1 MNVALTHSKIERPT
15 PQHRGIARVFA
26 LIMTFALMCAGLVA
40 GGTAAHAAGSQ
51 TVKGVLTGWQLET
64 SDYQD
69 VTVSLTP
76 KNGNG
81 STSQSGGHIDAAG
94 NFEITNIDPG
104 EYFFIAYVF
113 NGTGDADNYFQS
125 GQLINLGTQTNSVVV
140 AQDATVNQN
149 LTMQRANASI
159 GGHIQVQGKQKAQV
173 IVDQKFGGE
182 WVTISSA
189 WGGSGMT
196 PVDYATYGLAPGE
209 YRVNFLAYT
218 GSEVPE
224 QLWWDNVFG
233 EQLAKSVVLTAG
245 QQQTGI
251 DALFRTDFDAR
262 PQGVSVSGTAR
273 VGSPLTAQLDGAWS
287 PTPEKLEYRW
297 SPVASNGPGGPP
309 QVTGQAYTPIPSD
322 VGGDVLLQVTA
333 ESADRKLD
341 FVETSVRVLPGLL
354 TTATPTISGT
364 PQVGQKLTAKPGTW
378 GPSGVKLAYQWLRD
392 GAAISGATAS
402 TYTAV
407 AADQGKKL
415 SVKVSGSAT
424 GYTNAA
430 KTSAATAAVTAADP
444 GTPAAPPFT
453 DIAQGDKFYKEI
465 AWMYQ
470 SGLTTGV
477 KVGDHREY
485 QPKNSV
491 SREAMAAFLFRMD
504 PDSKTYVAPKSSPFA
519 DVPTS
524 HQFYTEIA
532 WMYDQ
537 KISTGVKQPS
547 GKPKYDAKTQV
558 SREAMA
564 AFLFRLDDRGYT
576 TPQTSRFSDIAPGD
590 KFYREMSWMYDA
602 NISTGVKQPSGK
614 PAYQPK
620 SSVTREAMA
629 AFLYRID

>member
-40 GGTAAHAAGSQ
+40 GGTAAQADDDPWG
-51 TVKGVLTGWQLET
+51 TGVLRGHITMPSGVNIADYRFQTET
-64 SDYQD
+64 ADGISSISLD
-69 VTVSLTP
+69 VDASGNYESTVLKTNTYRVTAFREDADMNTLGYSVLRLDGGNGATTVNVTEGAAATQANFTVLPMTAHISGTVTNGGFDRTVVSL
-76 KNGNG
+76 
-81 STSQSGGHIDAAG
+81 
-94 NFEITNIDPG
+94 E
-104 EYFFIAYVF
+104 E
-113 NGTGDADNYFQS
+113 
-125 GQLINLGTQTNSVVV
+125 
-140 AQDATVNQN
+140 
-149 LTMQRANASI
+149 
-159 GGHIQVQGKQKAQV
+159 
-173 IVDQKFGGE
+173 
-182 WVTISSA
+182 
-189 WGGSGMT
+189 
-196 PVDYATYGLAPGE
+196 
-209 YRVNFLAYT
+209 
-218 GSEVPE
+218 
-224 QLWWDNVFG
+224 
-233 EQLAKSVVLTAG
+233 
-245 QQQTGI
+245 
-251 DALFRTDFDAR
+251 
-262 PQGVSVSGTAR
+262 
-273 VGSPLTAQLDGAWS
+273 QLDGAWVRHVPNIIDDHS
-287 PTPEKLEYRW
+287 GDAAIDFTSYDLAAGTYRVRYYLEDAEKGPRW
-297 SPVASNGPGGPP
+297 QWWDHVGVEADAKLITLSAGQ
-309 QVTGQAYTPIPSD
+309 QVTDIDADIDQPLVWTKDPKLTG
-322 VGGDVLLQVTA
+322 TA
-333 ESADRKLD
+333 EVGATLTADPGTVSPEPEGV
-341 FVETSVRVLPGLL
+341 FFTWTSDGNAIMDASGPTYVVRPQDRGHKIGVTVNPWKNTYVTEVRRTNTFDIPLGTL

-504 PDSKTYVAPKSSPFA
+504 PESKTYVAPKTSPFA

-524 HQFYTEIA
+524 HQFYREIA